1 MKKIS
6 GVFEV
11 KMQPEASSFIGTN
24 GVKIGRMVLN
34 KNYQGELNATSQ
46 GEMLSAVTATEGSAG
61 YVAIEQ
67 VSGVLVG
74 KSGGFVLQHS
84 GIMQQGKSE
93 LTLVVIPDSGSGELH
108 GLQGQMDIKIE
119 NGVHFY
125 DFEFT
130 FK

>member
-6 GVFEV
+6 GIFEV
-11 KMQPEASSFIGTN
+11 KMQPETSSFIGTN
-24 GVKIGRMVLN
+24 GVKIGRMILN

-67 VSGVLVG
+67 VSGTLAG

-84 GIMQQGKSE
+84 GLMNRGNSA
-93 LTLVVIPDSGSGELH
+93 LTLQVIPDSGSGELE
-108 GLQGQMDIKIE
+108 GLEGQMDIRIE
-119 NGVHFY
+119 DGVHYY
-125 DFEFT
+125 DMVFA